1 MPPERS
7 HHRAAADLHGAS
19 SARSMALALV
29 VQIPR
34 STHATAII
42 FMLNGSLI
50 FGRKG
55 RCYRE
60 GCTEAS
66 ILCVAK
72 TPPEPQLCRRRN
84 TLRIRNYFL

>member
-66 ILCVAK
+66 DFV
-72 TPPEPQLCRRRN
+72 RRKN
-84 TLRIRNYFL
+84 AS